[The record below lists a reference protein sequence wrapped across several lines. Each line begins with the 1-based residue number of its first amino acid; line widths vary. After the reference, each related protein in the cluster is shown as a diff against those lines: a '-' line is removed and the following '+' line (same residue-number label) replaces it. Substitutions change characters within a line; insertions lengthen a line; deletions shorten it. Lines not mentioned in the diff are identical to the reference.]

1 MKNKQLTRTYLR
13 DALIIAAGYAKRM
26 LGIALGRRV
35 ICLHDTED
43 TTVFREKMVWLKE
56 HYETVSLDDLL
67 SRPPQA
73 KTLVAVTFDDG
84 YASWHEVAAPILHDL
99 NIPATFF
106 VCSGFVGLEGE
117 QARQFIKTGLR
128 RQQQL
133 IPLTKTQ
140 VSNLAQ
146 CALFEIGGHTVH
158 HVDLGQI
165 RDETLLK
172 REIIDDRR
180 QLEEWTGQPVRWF
193 AYPFGMQ
200 QHISEQAISR
210 LKQSQ
215 FSGACTYIPQCVTA
229 QTDKFLIGRAGLDLQ
244 ASSTLWRAWLSG
256 GYDRLYSLKNKIF
269 TCISF

>member
-1 MKNKQLTRTYLR
+1 MKNNRLSRTYWR
-13 DALIIAAGYAKRM
+13 DTFIIGTGYAKRL
-26 LGIALGRRV
+26 LGSGIGKRV

-43 TTVFREKMVWLKE
+43 ASTFREKMLWLKE
-56 HYETVSLDDLL
+56 HYDLVSLDDLL
-67 SRPPQA
+67 SRPLQTR
-73 KTLVAVTFDDG
+73 TLVAVTFDDG
-84 YASWHEVAAPILHDL
+84 YVSWHEVAAPILHDL

-117 QARQFIKTGLR
+117 QAKQFIKTRLR

-133 IPLTKTQ
+133 LPLTKTQ
-140 VSNLAQ
+140 VFDLAQ

-172 REIIDDRR
+172 CEIAEDQR
-180 QLEEWTGQPVRWF
+180 QLEDWTGQPVRWF

-210 LKQSQ
+210 LKQLQ
-215 FSGACTYIPQCVTA
+215 FSGACTYIPQFVKA
-229 QTDKFLIGRAGLDLQ
+229 QTDRFLVGRAGLDLQ
-244 ASSTLWRAWLSG
+244 ASPTLWRAWLSG

-269 TCISF
+269 TCVSF